1 MTMRMTRSKRAASAA
16 ALALSA
22 VLALSACGGGDDEA
36 EAGDNGGGVGDNA
49 APQGVYIEKDDVDDG
64 AAEESTF
71 KEVLTIH
78 DGTVFLVEYRGASSG
93 ELTTTEACTAFDDF
107 LSLAESGD
115 WDPEGVENQY
125 HVVKHGSIN
134 DAGDTVVWETDDNPE
149 PLAVNTPDTGLLTL
163 DSDERDGGDAVIYA
177 PADTEDGQAAIE
189 YTKSEICAGD

>member
-1 MTMRMTRSKRAASAA
+1 MKIAASV

-22 VLALSACGGGDDEA
+22 VLALSACGGGDEA
-36 EAGDNGGGVGDNA
+36 AAGGDDGGGTGDNA

-71 KEVLTIH
+71 DEVLTFH

-93 ELTTTEACTAFDDF
+93 ELTTTAACTAFDDF

-115 WDPEGVENQY
+115 WDPGGVENEY
-125 HVVKHGSIN
+125 HVIKHGSIN
-134 DAGDTVVWETDDNPE
+134 DAGDTVVWETGDNPE
-149 PLAVNTPDTGLLTL
+149 PLAVNVPDTGLLTL

-177 PADTEDGQAAIE
+177 PADTKDGQAAVE